1 MFTRIMA
8 VVLAVIVVLTL
19 GFSVMGVVAV
29 NNQQVTG
36 RLNQLTSDARDVAY
50 LAAHNH
56 STSAASEFFGVE
68 TDAQKYLEW
77 KSRKIYEDWG
87 AYIMLVDRKRR
98 VMDNMNLAGQDDP
111 EFVASLNSKELND
124 AFNEVLNGG
133 EIAVRTFTGGEASFT
148 VGVPYV
154 RNDRVLGAV
163 LIHTKAQAIE
173 GDVWSVTRPVI
184 IIALIT
190 LLLSGVL
197 IFFYVRRIMRPL
209 RDLTEA
215 SRAMTNGDFS
225 VRVEGVQ
232 SAPEIREM
240 ANAFN
245 TMADQLGDTERSRR
259 EFVANVSHELRSP
272 ITAISG
278 FVQGM
283 EDGTIPPE
291 DHPKYLKLVG
301 DETRRLTKLIQDLL
315 ALSRLER
322 DDATLDIHD
331 FDICEMLRRAIIRR
345 MGDLERKQ
353 MEVDCDF
360 REDPCMVR
368 ADSDR
373 IEQVVVNLVDNALKF
388 TPQHG
393 RLRLITEDSGDCM
406 TITVADN
413 GTGILPEDRPHV
425 FERFFTADRAHT
437 AGKGTGLG
445 LSICQRILEMHGQSI
460 RLLDTREGAAF
471 AFTLA
476 KGTPRAKA
484 PEDEDED
491 ETDLV

>member
-8 VVLAVIVVLTL
+8 VVLAVIVVLTI

-29 NNQQVTG
+29 NNQQITG
-36 RLNQLTSDARDVAY
+36 RLNQLISEAHDVAY
-50 LAAHNH
+50 LAAHNR
-56 STSAASEFFGVE
+56 SISSSFNVLGVE
-68 TDAQKYLEW
+68 SEEQKFLEW
-77 KSRKIYEDWG
+77 KSNKIYKDWG
-87 AYIMLVDRKRR
+87 AYILLVDRKRR
-98 VMDNMNLAGQDDP
+98 VMDNINLAGQDDP
-111 EFVASLNSKELND
+111 EFVSSLNSKELND
-124 AFNEVLNGG
+124 AFSQVLSGG
-133 EIAVRTFTGGEASFT
+133 EIAVRTLTGGEASFT
-148 VGVPYV
+148 VGVPYI
-154 RNDRVLGAV
+154 RNDQVLGAV

-173 GDVWSVTRPVI
+173 GDVWSVTRPVV
-184 IIALIT
+184 LISLVV

-209 RDLTEA
+209 RALTNA

-225 VRVEGVQ
+225 ARVEDVQ
-232 SAPEIREM
+232 GAPEIREM

-245 TMADQLGDTERSRR
+245 TMADQLSDTERSRR

-291 DHPKYLKLVG
+291 EHPKYLKLVS
-301 DETRRLTKLIQDLL
+301 DETRRLTKLIHDLL
-315 ALSRLER
+315 VLSRLER

-331 FDICEMLRRAIIRR
+331 FDICEMLRRAVIRR

-393 RLRLITEDSGDCM
+393 RLRLTTEDSADHM

-445 LSICQRILEMHGQSI
+445 LSICQRILEMHGQTI

-476 KGTPRAKA
+476 KGAPRKEIE
-484 PEDEDED
+484 PDES
-491 ETDLV
+491 DLD